1 MCEAGSKLKIRAQNF
16 IFITLTLS
24 PGSNMTSDPE
34 LTTLHGSV
42 WTFWRFFEKT
52 CVTQFLCLVSTPY
65 SSITLICSSLSALP
79 PARPLRRLCCPPSLP
94 PRIYLLP
101 PSAKQNGQ
109 LCSGPVLGS
118 PLSPSLPRSRASS
131 CHSPSSSSSAKR
143 EGHHR
148 NDSQYVSAIR
158 WRL

>member
-65 SSITLICSSLSALP
+65 SSITLMKVAFTTHEMEDHDAAL
-79 PARPLRRLCCPPSLP
+79 A
-94 PRIYLLP
+94 
-101 PSAKQNGQ
+101 
-109 LCSGPVLGS
+109 
-118 PLSPSLPRSRASS
+118 
-131 CHSPSSSSSAKR
+131 
-143 EGHHR
+143 
-148 NDSQYVSAIR
+148 
-158 WRL
+158 